1 MPKEEWKT
9 KANEAI
15 LLLEEAGFL
24 MAEKAL
30 GKDKVCRASTDL
42 FSAQATNESGFIEV
56 HQHFENSA
64 LQVASVLPAGAD
76 LPDQESFVTDI
87 NRLRLFK
94 IESDVIDYES

>member
-30 GKDKVCRASTDL
+30 GNNKVHRASTDL

-76 LPDQESFVTDI
+76 LPDQECFFIVFNCLDFLTSNLT
-87 NRLRLFK
+87 
-94 IESDVIDYES
+94 S